1 MIIQTLDPN
10 YFNQKA
16 QQIRAH
22 VPIALAQR
30 GLLPKFSRWRL
41 TQDPSSGLV
50 VLFGILN
57 DKYIA
62 THTQTPVDAYFDPRL
77 LHDLATDLQVQVIP
91 SNNVGY
97 RYAFILDRGLQEPL
111 VTVPD
116 FVDVEHDSF
125 PADVSGRLEP
135 IILVWDEN
143 LVVAGSPHLSKTI
156 APRVV
161 YHPLIDD
168 FQSIPVTAASPILQ
182 QPVVVPVIAEVETP
196 LRTTL
201 FASALRYP
209 QSGSENL
216 PSAVMSRRE
225 SLPRLLQVFEQY
237 NDLLRTPGLSE
248 GEFAQAASSFAR
260 IGQKWGMTVLI
271 STPEWTIG

>member
-50 VLFGILN
+50 VLFGVLN

-62 THTQTPVDAYFDPRL
+62 AHTQIPADAYFDPRL

-91 SNNVGY
+91 SNTVGL
-97 RYAFILDRGLQEPL
+97 RYAFILDRGQLEP
-111 VTVPD
+111 VGMVPD
-116 FVDVEHDSF
+116 FVDVELGTLSVDVTDST
-125 PADVSGRLEP
+125 EP
-135 IILVWDEN
+135 IILVWDDN
-143 LVVAGSPHLSKTI
+143 LVVAGSPRSSKTI

-168 FQSIPVTAASPILQ
+168 FQPIPVTATF
-182 QPVVVPVIAEVETP
+182 PVVRQPLGVPLIAESETLP
-196 LRTTL
+196 STTL
-201 FASALRYP
+201 FARPLRYP
-209 QSGSENL
+209 ERPNENL
-216 PSAVMSRRE
+216 PSAVRRRRE

-237 NDLLRTPGLSE
+237 NDLLRTPGLSA
-248 GEFAQAASSFAR
+248 GEFSQAASSFAR

-271 STPEWTIG
+271 SAPECPRS

>member
-1 MIIQTLDPN
+1 MIIQVLDSH

-16 QQIRAH
+16 QQIKAH

-30 GLLPKFSRWRL
+30 GLLPKFTRWRL

-62 THTQTPVDAYFDPRL
+62 THTQTPVGAYFDPRL

-91 SNNVGY
+91 SNNDGH
-97 RYAFILDRGLQEPL
+97 RYAFILDRGQQEPL

-116 FVDVEHDSF
+116 FVEVDHDAFPVDVTDS
-125 PADVSGRLEP
+125 LEP

-216 PSAVMSRRE
+216 PCAVRSRRE

-237 NDLLRTPGLSE
+237 NDLLRTRVFPKESLLRRRR
-248 GEFAQAASSFAR
+248 AS
-260 IGQKWGMTVLI
+260 
-271 STPEWTIG
+271 PELGRSGA